1 MRLQIGSKK
10 VMCLLINQA
19 SCNRPIMLPPHHD
32 TISAKTER
40 IDVRKLEPMLNR
52 HCLAEQYVS

>member
-1 MRLQIGSKK
+1 MQPSHH
-10 VMCLLINQA
+10 A
-19 SCNRPIMLPPHHD
+19 TAPHD